1 MSERATGRSGA
12 IRLVSALRGGWEPA
26 PAEFVAHRSYYPWV
40 VVGTTC
46 IGAFIGQLDAS
57 IVQLT
62 LPTLEHHFLARLST
76 VTWVAIAYQLA
87 YVTALPVFARLA
99 VIAGRKLMYLTGFA
113 LITIASALCG
123 LASDLAQLIA
133 FRILLGTAAAMLGAN
148 SLVILVKAAGPA
160 RQGRAMGIFAA
171 AQAVGVS
178 MGPVTG
184 GVLLAT
190 LGWRWVFWASVPFSL
205 AAVVVGWL
213 VIPQTADR
221 GSDRRFDWRGA
232 MLLMPALT
240 MLLMLISLS
249 HAWGPT
255 SPAII
260 GSAVAAAV
268 LLPMFIR
275 QERRA
280 PAPLIDLD
288 LFRIPAFAGGILAI
302 VLSYAMLYGI
312 FFLMS
317 FALVRGYHH
326 SPLTAGLRLAIIPV
340 ALGTVAP
347 FSGALHE
354 RLGVRTVLLS
364 GMAVC
369 VGALMLLSMA
379 LTGMGARVHS
389 VMISLAMFGTGLG
402 MFIAPNNSATMS
414 AAPRERSGEA
424 GGLLNLMRVFGTSVG
439 VAGASAVLSWRL
451 AALTGIGDRTLAARE
466 EAVLGGVRGGLLL
479 LAAFAVIAGLTSAL
493 RAPPRSHALKAAA

>member
-1 MSERATGRSGA
+1 MSERATGPSRST
-12 IRLVSALRGGWEPA
+12 RLVSALRGGWEPA
-26 PAEFVAHRSYYPWV
+26 PAEFFAHRSYYPWV

-62 LPTLEHHFLARLST
+62 LPTLEHHFLARLSA
-76 VTWVAIAYQLA
+76 VSWVAIAHQLA
-87 YVTALPVFARLA
+87 YATALPVFARLA
-99 VIAGRKLMYLTGFA
+99 AIAGRKLMYLTGFA
-113 LITIASALCG
+113 LVTIASALCG

-133 FRILLGTAAAMLGAN
+133 FRILLGIAAAMLGAN

-190 LGWRWVFWASVPFSL
+190 LGWRWVFWAGVPFSL
-205 AAVVVGWL
+205 AAVVIGWL
-213 VIPQTADR
+213 VIPQTADS

-268 LLPMFIR
+268 LVCTFIR
-275 QERRA
+275 QERRTRA
-280 PAPLIDLD
+280 ADRPRSVPYSGVCRRHSRDRFV
-288 LFRIPAFAGGILAI
+288 LFDVVRDFLSDVLRI
-302 VLSYAMLYGI
+302 
-312 FFLMS
+312 
-317 FALVRGYHH
+317 
-326 SPLTAGLRLAIIPV
+326 
-340 ALGTVAP
+340 
-347 FSGALHE
+347 
-354 RLGVRTVLLS
+354 
-364 GMAVC
+364 
-369 VGALMLLSMA
+369 
-379 LTGMGARVHS
+379 GARVP
-389 VMISLAMFGTGLG
+389 SLAADGGPPACDHPCSARHRGAVQRCASRTAGCADR
-402 MFIAPNNSATMS
+402 IA
-414 AAPRERSGEA
+414 
-424 GGLLNLMRVFGTSVG
+424 
-439 VAGASAVLSWRL
+439 
-451 AALTGIGDRTLAARE
+451 
-466 EAVLGGVRGGLLL
+466 
-479 LAAFAVIAGLTSAL
+479 
-493 RAPPRSHALKAAA
+493 